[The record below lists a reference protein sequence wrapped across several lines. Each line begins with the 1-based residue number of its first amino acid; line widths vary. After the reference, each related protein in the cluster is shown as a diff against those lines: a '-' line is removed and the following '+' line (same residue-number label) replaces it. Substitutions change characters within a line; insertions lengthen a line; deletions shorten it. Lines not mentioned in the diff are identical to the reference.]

1 MRSHA
6 MATPGKSSST
16 TCRLLLVAYIVV
28 CHVSTATAAEKPPG
42 QGLQCDG
49 CVAILQELHPKLSA
63 SQGRKRLVE
72 GALKGLCNADN
83 FVVYRH
89 SPPKMLKACNFILD
103 NYRDELTSS
112 LHNFYKKYKVKD
124 NLKLQA
130 EFCDETI
137 KVCPPGMRDTD
148 IRMNPIGMSI
158 DEANEK
164 LAEGINLQKE
174 TIIETDNERAEL

>member
-1 MRSHA
+1 
-6 MATPGKSSST
+6 MATPGSRSST
-16 TCRLLLVAYIVV
+16 MYGLLLLGFIATF
-28 CHVSTATAAEKPPG
+28 HVTPATAAEKPPG

-63 SQGRKRLVE
+63 SQGRKRLVD

-148 IRMNPIGMSI
+148 IRMNPVGMSI

-164 LAEGINLQKE
+164 LAEGFDLKQE
-174 TIIETDNERAEL
+174 TVIEGDNKWDEL

>member
-1 MRSHA
+1 
-6 MATPGKSSST
+6 MATPGIRSST
-16 TCRLLLVAYIVV
+16 ALRLLLLGFIAVY
-28 CHVSTATAAEKPPG
+28 HVSPATAAEKPPG

-72 GALKGLCNADN
+72 GALKNLCNEAN

-89 SPPKMLKACNFILD
+89 SPPKMIKACKFILD
-103 NYRDELTSS
+103 NYRDELASS

-137 KVCPPGMRDTD
+137 KVCPPGMRDAD

-164 LAEGINLQKE
+164 LAQGINGNQE
-174 TIIETDNERAEL
+174 SVIELDNERTEL

>member
-1 MRSHA
+1 
-6 MATPGKSSST
+6 MATPGDSFIYGVRATPTRFHRSLPRVTSD
-16 TCRLLLVAYIVV
+16 CRGK
-28 CHVSTATAAEKPPG
+28 ATRPG
-42 QGLQCDG
+42 CFPSALICA
-49 CVAILQELHPKLSA
+49 CAELHPKLSA

-72 GALKGLCNADN
+72 GALKNLCNADN

-103 NYRDELTSS
+103 NYRDELASS

-137 KVCPPGMRDTD
+137 KVCPPGMRDAD
-148 IRMNPIGMSI
+148 IRMNPIGMSV

-164 LAEGINLQKE
+164 LAQGINGNQE
-174 TIIETDNERAEL
+174 TVIELDNERAEL

>member
-1 MRSHA
+1 
-6 MATPGKSSST
+6 MASSVMCSSAV
-16 TCRLLLVAYIVV
+16 RGFVLGVILVVA
-28 CHVSTATAAEKPPG
+28 CHLSATDAAEKPPG

-49 CVAILQELHPKLSA
+49 CVAILQQLHPKLSQ
-63 SQGRKRLVE
+63 SQGRKRLIE

-89 SPPKMLKACNFILD
+89 SPPKMLKACNYILD
-103 NYRDELTSS
+103 NYRDELADS

-137 KVCPPGMRDTD
+137 EVCPPGYRDTD
-148 IRMNPIGMSI
+148 IRMNPRGMNI

-164 LAEGINLQKE
+164 LAQ
-174 TIIETDNERAEL
+174 ELNFKQEFVSEPGADRDEL